1 MPLAFSQLDK
11 GTLKTWWLTCNV
23 GFCNEHLRHEEGNE
37 AKPNTT
43 RQNPPPLRSQC
54 RFLGPDPP
62 FQKVCNIAVPFG
74 PRPIIFRFAFLS
86 GISNS
91 ILLSLR
97 SRSNL
102 ISVPIVRELTQDLCE
117 SRSPKGEQPSPLQE
131 TESTYEDIQKHCT
144 CTSCREHTVSHG
156 IPLSKVDCLPAN
168 QPPLVIK

>member
-37 AKPNTT
+37 AKFNTT

-74 PRPIIFRFAFLS
+74 PRPIIIRFAFLS

-117 SRSPKGEQPSPLQE
+117 SRSPKGE
-131 TESTYEDIQKHCT
+131 
-144 CTSCREHTVSHG
+144 
-156 IPLSKVDCLPAN
+156 
-168 QPPLVIK
+168 